1 MQGNYTAPE
10 RIRKRSILQSP
21 EFSRN
26 VTETSQERLDADAPV
41 LHETAEDLPADLIDA
56 MNEVIQG
63 DLNAPGAGMIIPL
76 DPTGM
81 AW

>member
-1 MQGNYTAPE
+1 MQGNYTTSDP
-10 RIRKRSILQSP
+10 IRKRSILQSQQDDSA
-21 EFSRN
+21 FASA
-26 VTETSQERLDADAPV
+26 RLGYM
-41 LHETAEDLPADLIDA
+41 AEDLIDA
-56 MNEVIQG
+56 MNEVIHG